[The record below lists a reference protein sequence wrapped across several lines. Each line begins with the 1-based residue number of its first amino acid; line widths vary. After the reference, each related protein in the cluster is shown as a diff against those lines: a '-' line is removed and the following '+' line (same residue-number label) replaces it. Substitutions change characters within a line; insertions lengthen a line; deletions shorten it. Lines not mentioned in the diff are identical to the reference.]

1 MFCKVKLMLL
11 INKKFLKNNIKS
23 NELNN
28 IKIYEEIQ
36 ESIKY

>member
-1 MFCKVKLMLL
+1 MLL
-11 INKKFLKNNIKS
+11 NIKKFLKNNIKS